1 MNVFFIIQLG
11 FIISHSFI
19 LIYDSEYRDKGMIQ
33 SNNGTLKI
41 HATSM
46 DQTLWLPLTGNP
58 CSNKT
63 TAQVC
68 VCFTLTK

>member
-1 MNVFFIIQLG
+1 
-11 FIISHSFI
+11 
-19 LIYDSEYRDKGMIQ
+19 MIQ
-33 SNNGTLKI
+33 SNKGTLKI

-63 TAQVC
+63 TAKSVYALPSQGEMD
-68 VCFTLTK
+68 TRHGGYTKRNRQEKHMYDRKYHN